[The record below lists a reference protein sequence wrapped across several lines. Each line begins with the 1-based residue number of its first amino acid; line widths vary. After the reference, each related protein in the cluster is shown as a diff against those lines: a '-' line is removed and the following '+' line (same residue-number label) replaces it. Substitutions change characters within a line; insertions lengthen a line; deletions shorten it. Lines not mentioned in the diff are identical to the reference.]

1 MEVAQLALPAAVTPL
16 CCEHDEVERRRPLD
30 LHPRGAAA
38 ARLVGRLERLDDDAL
53 VPVGE
58 RVLEE
63 SLRVV
68 GTAELGARNPNGVG
82 HGPSERL
89 NAF

>member
-1 MEVAQLALPAAVTPL
+1 MEVAQLALPAAVAPL
-16 CCEHDEVERRRPLD
+16 GREDDEVERGCPLY
-30 LHPRGAAA
+30 LHPGGAAPS
-38 ARLVGRLERLDDDAL
+38 RLVGRIERLHDDAL
-53 VPVGE
+53 VAAGE